1 MIAPST
7 YLPSASWSTTA
18 ASSIQGTGAQNFS
31 SAMRNGCALVSGV
44 ALAPNFASRRYA
56 SSPVKPFGRSSFAAG
71 AADLASQTFASRA
84 GAVVTMI
91 YQRSSSYSQE
101 RDRPPGDALR
111 VEVLG

>member
-56 SSPVKPFGRSSFAAG
+56 SSPVKPSAG
-71 AADLASQTFASRA
+71 HRLRLVLPIWRA
-84 GAVVTMI
+84 KHLHRAPE
-91 YQRSSSYSQE
+91 QS
-101 RDRPPGDALR
+101 
-111 VEVLG
+111 